1 MCVCVGGLVSWF
13 QFFNLLVLIR
23 NRTRF
28 SIITIYRKM
37 VEKKIEHIDANE
49 SHIMTPITNIRH
61 V

>member
-1 MCVCVGGLVSWF
+1 MHDIWQKVTTLEARYACVCAGGLVSWF

-37 VEKKIEHIDANE
+37 VEKK
-49 SHIMTPITNIRH
+49 
-61 V
+61 